1 MSICYD
7 AVMGA
12 EKYSDFYSQL
22 WDYYD
27 RHGRHDLLWRQPDT
41 GGYFDPYKIMVSE
54 VMLQQTQVTRVTP
67 KYQLF
72 IAKYPTIQSLSN
84 ASLGDVL
91 RIWQGLGYNRR
102 AKFLWQAAQQ
112 VTHEYQGV
120 MPGSAKELTQLA
132 GVGINTA
139 GAIMAYAYNEA
150 EIFIETNIRTVYIHH
165 FFSDQQNVSDSDI
178 RSIVADTIDTESP
191 RTFYWALMDYGSY
204 LKQNVGNLNT
214 VSASYKKQSTF
225 HGSKRQIRGTV
236 IRELSKD
243 SRSYE
248 QLQEI
253 IHDERL
259 DAVLADLQAEDLV
272 RKQSNYYSL

>member
-1 MSICYD
+1 MS
-7 AVMGA
+7 A

-22 WDYYD
+22 WEYYD
-27 RHGRHDLLWRQPDT
+27 QYGRHDLLWRQPDA

-54 VMLQQTQVTRVTP
+54 IMLQQTQVTRVTP

-72 IAKYPTIQSLSN
+72 IANYPTIQSLSN

-112 VTHEYQGV
+112 VTREYQGV

-150 EIFIETNIRTVYIHH
+150 EVFIETNIRTVYIHH

-178 RSIVADTIDTESP
+178 RSIVADTIDTENP

-214 VSASYKKQSTF
+214 ASASYKKQSTF
-225 HGSKRQIRGTV
+225 HGSKRQIRGKV

-259 DAVLADLQAEDLV
+259 DRVLTDLQAEGLV
-272 RKQSNYYSL
+272 RKHSNYYSL

>member
-54 VMLQQTQVTRVTP
+54 VMLQQTQVTRVTS

-112 VTHEYQGV
+112 VMHEYQGV

-178 RSIVADTIDTESP
+178 RSIVADTIDTENP

-225 HGSKRQIRGTV
+225 HGSKRQIRGKV
-236 IRELSKD
+236 IKELIKD
-243 SRSYE
+243 RRSYE